1 LRAGGSPETVIV
13 RTLVCIAALLLFC
26 ACTSLEGP
34 TADTD
39 TWTSE
44 VKQGTEK
51 VASATARGAKA
62 VGSSIGTAYRGV
74 SNGFED
80 PASKAYGPFPKN
92 YVAVIRK
99 HMIRFEEVDPSSG
112 FEFGQP
118 ARAYLNKGL
127 LRGGDIEWQGWIV
140 DVSVK
145 TITAFG
151 QTHVD
156 EYVVRMAEGEVVE
169 VMEARYAGA
178 LKRVTTEHKQ
188 VPASRAR

>member
-1 LRAGGSPETVIV
+1 V
-13 RTLVCIAALLLFC
+13 RTLACIAALLCFC
-26 ACTSLEGP
+26 ACTSLEGT

-44 VKQGTEK
+44 VKSGAEA
-51 VASATARGAKA
+51 VGSATARGAKA
-62 VGSSIGTAYRGV
+62 VGKSVGTAYRGV

-80 PASKAYGPFPKN
+80 PASKAYGPYPKN
-92 YVAVIRK
+92 YVAIIKK
-99 HMIRFEEVDPSSG
+99 HMIRFDEIDPSSG

-118 ARAYLNKGL
+118 VRAYLNKGL

-140 DVSVK
+140 DVSIK
-145 TITAFG
+145 TTTAFG
-151 QTHVD
+151 QPHVD
-156 EYVVRMAEGEVVE
+156 DYVVRMTAGEVVE

-178 LKRVTTEHKQ
+178 LKRVGEPKP